1 METLISIPI
10 SLGSERSLHIQQK
23 QKSSSFLGTLQSLVS
38 GAPSGAIHVQNVPA
52 GAGAVVEVCGQPTAS
67 HDVRNN
73 SVDKTQTIVV
83 NTVSAEPLQIYL
95 RWPKGAE
102 EVGLDQLKLQSSDY
116 HIKWDIETPNVPAG
130 AKHLS
135 PADVDFR
142 PARELLVAST
152 SGGIS
157 GLIPMMDLLNVS
169 TSSGTADITLLP
181 LYYNKSAA
189 HETKLSIKSNSGSL
203 SINSKLDAAAAAAA
217 GVHSP
222 GRDCHV
228 SIQSS
233 SGTIRSVLGMTKLTS
248 IKSSSGSQHLTA
260 LLRDLSLDRRSDLAT
275 TTTSGSQNI
284 TIVAAPD
291 EDKTA
296 GAAEKAG
303 KAGEVG
309 YMCRHKSSSGS
320 VWIAYPGVWEGTVE
334 AHSNSASIAVTG
346 EGVETDRVRNT
357 RTAVKGT
364 PVHHTDVDT
373 SWGAVSVRFGE
384 A

>member
-1 METLISIPI
+1 METLLSIPI

-38 GAPSGAIHVQNVPA
+38 GAPSGAIHVQHVLA

-73 SVDKTQTIVV
+73 SVDKMQTIVV

-116 HIKWDIETPNVPAG
+116 HIKWDIETPNVSAG

-142 PARELLVAST
+142 PARELFVAST

-157 GLIPMMDLLNVS
+157 GLIPMMDLLNIS

-181 LYYNKSAA
+181 LYYNQSAA

-203 SINSKLDAAAAAAA
+203 SINSKLDAATAA

-222 GRDCHV
+222 SRDCRV

-233 SGTIRSVLGMTKLTS
+233 SGTIRSILGMTKLTS
-248 IKSSSGSQHLTA
+248 IKSDSGSQHLTA

-284 TIVAAPD
+284 TVVAAPD

-296 GAAEKAG
+296 GAAEKAV

-309 YMCRHKSSSGS
+309 YMCKHKSGSGS
-320 VWIAYPGVWEGTVE
+320 VRIAYPGVWKGTVE
-334 AHSNSASIAVTG
+334 THSNSASIAVTG

-364 PVHHTDVDT
+364 PVHHTNVDT
-373 SWGAVSVRFGE
+373 SWGAVSVKFGG